1 MAFCRPLADG
11 SVLLQYPSAAIIAV
25 RTVWANEL
33 IDAVWA
39 DAEEYP
45 AGGGRAVHLPAAAGR
60 LVPAIGFGS
69 IRAPVLTDARD
80 VLVAQPEHPA
90 QHWSVADA
98 SSFWPQVV
106 TPAGGWGGPGV
117 TRGRG
122 ADFEMRD
129 LITGEQHW
137 AQPNTNSTFVQV
149 CGTDGARLIVVQNN
163 VDRGV
168 RELVAFDLGTGA
180 SVWTVALD
188 IGERATVVDGR
199 IVLFSPAAIR
209 GLASRGT

>member
-11 SVLLQYPSAAIIAV
+11 SVLLQYPSAAIIAA

-80 VLVAQPEHPA
+80 VLVAQPEHAA
-90 QHWSVADA
+90 QHWSGADA
-98 SSFWPQVV
+98 GSFWPQVV
-106 TPAGGWGGPGV
+106 TPAGVWGGPGV